1 MDLGKGGFVLNAWGV
16 VLVVLFV
23 IGAAGSWQIQTW
35 RYERQLADQARLHAE
50 TLKELAFASSSQQRS
65 EFDKRHVL
73 EQRLQT
79 NDQTHQRA
87 LTDAKQRQA
96 RLMDRL
102 ATADLRLSVILAQR
116 PFARGDAVP
125 AASGAGGVVY
135 GGERAELDG
144 AFAQRIV
151 RIAEEGDEGLIA
163 LGACQAYVRAINYA
177 RDTPDGT
184 AIWPLALPRVLP
196 EVRTQA
202 DAASTA
208 VQ

>member
-1 MDLGKGGFVLNAWGV
+1 MLNVRGV
-16 VLVVLFV
+16 VFAVLSVV
-23 IGAAGSWQIQTW
+23 GAAGGWQIQTW

-50 TLKELAFASSSQQRS
+50 TLREMVLAPSSRQRG
-65 EFDKRHVL
+65 EFDKRYAL

-87 LTDAKQRQA
+87 LIDAKQRQA

-102 ATADLRLSVILAQR
+102 ATADLRLSVILAQP
-116 PFARGDAVP
+116 PFAGGEAVP
-125 AASGAGGVVY
+125 AATGTGGVVY
-135 GGERAELDG
+135 GGERAELDR

-163 LGACQAYVRAINYA
+163 LAGSQAYVRATSDA
-177 RDTPDGT
+177 RDIPDSI
-184 AIWPLALPRVLP
+184 AIPPLAPLRVLP

>member
-1 MDLGKGGFVLNAWGV
+1 MLNVRGV
-16 VLVVLFV
+16 VLVVLFIV
-23 IGAAGSWQIQTW
+23 GAAGGWQIQTW

-65 EFDKRHVL
+65 EVDKRYAL
-73 EQRLQT
+73 ERRLQAS
-79 NDQTHQRA
+79 DQIHLRA

-102 ATADLRLSVILAQR
+102 ATADLRLSVILAQP
-116 PFARGDAVP
+116 PFAGGDAVP
-125 AASGAGGVVY
+125 AATGTGGVVY

-163 LGACQAYVRAINYA
+163 LAGCQAYVRATSYA
-177 RDTPDGT
+177 RNTPDNVVR
-184 AIWPLALPRVLP
+184 PLLAPPQVLP
-196 EVRTQA
+196 EAQTQVGG
-202 DAASTA
+202 ASTA
-208 VQ
+208 AQ